1 MLRRLFRLLIVLSVV
16 MILGIIAV
24 WIVTNTDFGRER
36 SRRFIV
42 NLLNAQ
48 THGIVKAEAMH
59 GNLLSGAT
67 LVRVSITDSAGHPF
81 LKADSLSLHYV
92 MRSFFSQRLEFSD
105 VVIYHPDV
113 VVARLPGGP
122 WNYRILWPAT
132 PPRSRGDTLPG
143 WGSLVTLTNVTVV
156 DGFVTVRSPWAPR
169 AGVSS
174 RVRDSII
181 TDALGAG
188 SRLFIAKA
196 PGGFQKVVTL
206 QRVNAKVPFVRW
218 SDPEFRTKYVQVAA
232 LSMDAFPFRPPA
244 ARVRALTGNFEFN
257 DDSLWWKG
265 AAARLP
271 RSAMKGD
278 GVYNLNNGDL
288 RLGLA
293 VTPASFADFDWLYPH
308 FPKEGGGNL
317 AMSVQWKGVTQ
328 TYVVRSADLRTGQ
341 AHLTGDI
348 GVTVTDTVFF
358 HDANVRFTGL
368 TTKQIEAAAPGVRA
382 PRQGVLAGR
391 ATFSGTPKRMLLDAD
406 VSFLAYGRGTSRVV
420 ADGVVG
426 FTGVKPVVVSARDL
440 HVRLAP
446 LQIDIVKLLFPLLPI
461 GGTLSGTA
469 TLNGSGAQQLVASS
483 LDIVHRDGR
492 NVSRAVGRA
501 SVHTTGR
508 QTLDLD
514 VQARPFA
521 LAELTKFA
529 PTLPLKGMAYGPIR
543 TSGPIDALRVDTRLA
558 LPGGGEF
565 GLTGTVDFL
574 SKELGY
580 DVVADA
586 TKLDLSWVVMYGP
599 VTSLNGGGRARGR
612 GFKPATMYSDLE
624 FAFGPSSIDT
634 IGVDSSF
641 VRARLANGVANIE
654 RANLRGSGTNIDVA
668 GQLGLDSLHA
678 GALTYSVVV
687 DSLYRFARFIPGAT
701 TRTADT
707 TVMRPRPRMAF
718 EALLRARAD
727 SAKTAKETEMA
738 RAILNLPPPQIRL
751 PSDTPRAIP
760 KGLLAG
766 SLRAN
771 GTIRGSIDRF
781 SLEGTA
787 SGAGLIVQGNAVRN
801 FDATYTWLD
810 ARTKTSTVSA
820 KLRADTVSAFGFAFD
835 SLAGDLTYLAPNG
848 TVAFRVRQGSQR
860 DYALNGD
867 FTLDKARNEV
877 RLKDVA
883 LRFDSTTWRST
894 RPSTIRFGASGVEVI
909 NLELRDGPTRRIY
922 ANGLLPTK
930 GEANF
935 DLEVTDFAV
944 ENIAELLQSDLA
956 VTGKLT
962 LTAHVSGSADDPR
975 IAGKLDFT
983 KATYNASPVPEL
995 HGTFAYANRQLTT
1008 NASAVDTTGKVL
1020 ARVNG
1025 TIPID
1030 LALSGATGSRLLD
1043 LPLTVSLASDSLPIG
1058 LIPQFTGAV
1067 TDVGGRALGNVSVA
1081 GTLKKPVLKG
1091 NITLSEVQFRIAATG
1106 AFLEHVNGSIRMT
1119 GDSVFVDSI
1128 AGVANGP
1135 VRLAGT
1141 IAVGNWRE
1149 PAFNLDLVAR
1159 DAQLIDNS
1167 SGTIHA
1173 DANLHVSGALSS
1185 PNVTGAVTVQHGVL
1199 YLPESRGK
1207 KVIGAGDPTL
1217 FSVVDTSLAVQRDL
1231 FPARSAMFKNLHM
1244 DVDFNVERNTWVR
1257 SRDANVEVFTDGP
1270 LKLTVLGDALT
1281 LTGAID
1287 ADRGEYTFL
1296 SKRFQIKRGSAI
1308 FIGTPDLNPTL
1319 QITAEYQVKQAAG
1332 TATNIRVLI
1341 GGTVATPRIALESD
1355 AQPPLSQSDLLSYLA
1370 FGERSTSL
1378 LQFNQT
1384 SLSATSGGNLLNV
1397 ASTRLAG
1404 IAIGVA
1410 LDEIKGN
1417 TARSLGLDVFNITPG
1432 DIPVFSGQGGLDSF
1446 LKGTE
1451 IEAGR
1456 YITPRTFASFIFTPG
1471 ALTCAGGRSENSS
1484 CAPPGAV
1491 VTHRTAKGLRL
1502 DVSYS
1507 PRYFLDRPTLAG
1519 QTFTGG
1525 GQFGAFLIREW
1536 RF

>member
-1 MLRRLFRLLIVLSVV
+1 MLRRLFRLLVVLSVV
-16 MILGIIAV
+16 AILGVAVV
-24 WIVTNTDFGRER
+24 WIVTNTDVGRER
-36 SRRFIV
+36 SRRFVV

-48 THGIVKAEAMH
+48 THGIVKVDAMH
-59 GNLLSGAT
+59 GNLLSTAT

-81 LKADSLSLHYV
+81 LKADSLSLNYV
-92 MRSFFSQRLEFSD
+92 LRSFLSQRLDFSG

-113 VVARLPGGP
+113 VVARLPNGE
-122 WNYRILWPAT
+122 WNYRTLWPSS
-132 PPRSRGDTLPG
+132 PPRAPGDTVPG
-143 WGSLVTLTNVTVV
+143 WGSTVRLTNVTVV
-156 DGFVTVRSPWAPR
+156 NGFVTVRSPWAPR
-169 AGVSS
+169 AGISA
-174 RVRDSII
+174 RARDSII
-181 TDALGAG
+181 KDALRAG
-188 SRLFIAKA
+188 SRLYIAEV
-196 PGGFQKVVTL
+196 PGGFQKVITL
-206 QRVNAKVPFVRW
+206 ERVQARVPFVRW
-218 SDPEFRTKYVQVAA
+218 ADPAFKNRYVQVAA
-232 LSMDAFPFRPPA
+232 MRMDAFPFRPPA
-244 ARVRALTGNFEFN
+244 AQVRALAGNFEFN

-265 AAARLP
+265 ARGQLP
-271 RSAMKGD
+271 KSAMKGD

-288 RLGLA
+288 RLSLL
-293 VTPASFADFDWLYPH
+293 VTPASFADFHWLYPH
-308 FPKEGGGNL
+308 FPTEGGGNL
-317 AMSVQWKGVTQ
+317 AMSVQWTGATQ
-328 TYVVRSADLRTGQ
+328 DYVVRGADLRTAG

-348 GVTVTDTVFF
+348 GATLTDTVFF

-368 TTKQIEAAAPGVRA
+368 TTKQIEAAAPGIRS

-391 ATFSGTPKRMLLDAD
+391 AKFSGTPKRMRLDAD
-406 VSFLAYGRGTSRVV
+406 VTFVAAGRGTSRVV
-420 ADGVVG
+420 AEGVVG
-426 FTGVKPVVVSARDL
+426 FAGTKPVVVSARDL
-440 HVRLAP
+440 HVRVAP

-461 GGTLSGTA
+461 GGTLSGTI
-469 TLNGSGAQQLVASS
+469 TLDGSGAHQLVASR
-483 LDIVHRDGR
+483 LDIVHQDGR
-492 NVSRAVGRA
+492 NISHAVGRA
-501 SVHTTGR
+501 SVHTIGR

-514 VQARPFA
+514 VDARPLA

-529 PTLPLKGMAYGPIR
+529 PTLLLKGMAHGPVHAH
-543 TSGPIDALRVDTRLA
+543 GPIDALAVDTRLS
-558 LPGGGEF
+558 LPGGGQF

-580 DVVADA
+580 EVAADA
-586 TKLDLSWVVMYGP
+586 ARLDLSWVMMYGP

-612 GFKPATMYSDLE
+612 GFKPATMTSDLE

-634 IGVDSSF
+634 IGVDSAF
-641 VRARLANGVANIE
+641 VRAHLASGVANIE
-654 RANLRGSGTNIDVA
+654 RATLRGSGTIIA
-668 GQLGLDSLHA
+668 LGGQLGLDTLHA
-678 GALTYSVVV
+678 GSLTYSVVV

-701 TRTADT
+701 APAPDS
-707 TVMRPRPRMAF
+707 VVVRPRPRIAY
-718 EALLRARAD
+718 EALRRARAD
-727 SAKTAKETEMA
+727 SARTAKETEIQ
-738 RAILNLPPPQIRL
+738 RAIANLPPPQLRL

-771 GTIRGSIDRF
+771 GTITGSIDRF
-781 SLEGTA
+781 SLDGTA
-787 SGAGLIVQGNAVRN
+787 SGSGVVVQGNAVRH
-801 FDATYTWLD
+801 FDATYSVRD
-810 ARTKTSTVSA
+810 ARAKATTVIA
-820 KLRADTVSAFGFAFD
+820 RLRADTVSAFGFAFD
-835 SLAGDLTYLAPNG
+835 SLAGDLRYLAPNG

-867 FTLDKARNEV
+867 FTLDKARNEL

-883 LRFDSTTWRST
+883 LRFDSTTWRT
-894 RPSTIRFGASGVEVI
+894 THPATFRFGASGIEVV
-909 NLELRDGPTRRIY
+909 NLELRDGITRRIY

-930 GEANF
+930 GNANF
-935 DLEVTDFAV
+935 DLAVTDFAV
-944 ENIAELLQSDLA
+944 ENVAELLQSDLP
-956 VTGKLT
+956 VTGRLT
-962 LTAHVSGSADDPR
+962 LDAHVSGSAEDPR
-975 IAGKLDFT
+975 IAGTLDFV
-983 KATYNASPVPEL
+983 KGTYNETAVPEL
-995 HGTFAYANRQLTT
+995 RGTFSYANKQLTT

-1020 ARVNG
+1020 AIVNG
-1025 TIPID
+1025 TVPLD
-1030 LALSGATGSRLLD
+1030 LALSGVTGSRLLD
-1043 LPLTVSLASDSLPIG
+1043 LPLSVALASDSLPIG
-1058 LIPQFTGAV
+1058 LIPQFTDAV
-1067 TDVGGRALGNVSVA
+1067 TDVGGRAVGNVSVG

-1091 NITLSEVQFRIAATG
+1091 NVTLSDVQFKLVATG
-1106 AFLEHVNGSIRMT
+1106 AFLQHVNGSIRMT

-1128 AGVANGP
+1128 AGIANGP

-1149 PAFNLDLVAR
+1149 PSFDLTLLAR
-1159 DAQLIDNS
+1159 DAQLISNA
-1167 SGTIHA
+1167 SGEVHTDA
-1173 DANLHVSGALSS
+1173 DLEVTGGLGA
-1185 PNVTGAVTVQHGVL
+1185 PIVTGAVTVLHGVL
-1199 YLPESRGK
+1199 YIPEARGK
-1207 KVIGAGDPTL
+1207 KVIGAGDPSL
-1217 FSVVDTSLAVQRDL
+1217 FSVVDTSLAVQRNL
-1231 FPARSAMFKNLHM
+1231 FPAQSRLFKHLHV

-1270 LKLTVLGDALT
+1270 LKLTVVGDALS

-1296 SKRFQIKRGSAI
+1296 AKRFQIKRGSAL

-1341 GGTVATPRIALESD
+1341 GGTVSRPRISLESD

-1397 ASTRLAG
+1397 AESRLAG

-1410 LDEIKGN
+1410 LDEFKGN
-1417 TARSLGLDVFNITPG
+1417 AARSLGLDVFNVTPG
-1432 DIPVFSGQGGLDSF
+1432 DIPVFSGQGGVDQF
-1446 LKGTE
+1446 FKGTE

-1456 YITPRTFASFIFTPG
+1456 YINPNTFASFIFTPG
-1471 ALTCAGGRSENSS
+1471 AFTCKTGHTQNSS
-1484 CAPPGAV
+1484 CAPPGAT
-1491 VTHRTAKGLRL
+1491 VTHRTARGLRL

>member
-1 MLRRLFRLLIVLSVV
+1 MLRRLFRLLVVLSVV
-16 MILGIIAV
+16 AILGVITV

-42 NLLNAQ
+42 DVLNAQ
-48 THGIVKAEAMH
+48 THGIVKIEAMH
-59 GNLLSGAT
+59 GNLLSEAT
-67 LVRVSITDSAGHPF
+67 VVRVSITDSAGHPF
-81 LKADSLSLHYV
+81 LKADSISLHYV
-92 MRSFFSQRLEFSD
+92 LRSFFSQRLEFSD

-113 VVARLPGGP
+113 VVARLPGGE

-132 PPRSRGDTLPG
+132 PPRAPGDTIPG
-143 WGSLVTLTNVTVV
+143 WGSLVTLTTVTVMNGV
-156 DGFVTVRSPWAPR
+156 VTVRSPWAPR
-169 AGVSS
+169 TGVSA

-181 TDALGAG
+181 KDALSAG
-188 SRLFIAKA
+188 SRLYIAEA
-196 PGGFQKVVTL
+196 PGGYQKVVTL
-206 QRVNAKVPFVRW
+206 ERVNAKVPFVRW
-218 SDPEFRTKYVQVAA
+218 ADPAFKSRYVQVAA
-232 LSMDAFPFRPPA
+232 LNMDAFPFRPPA
-244 ARVRALTGNFEFN
+244 AQVRALTANFEFN

-265 AAARLP
+265 AAGHLP
-271 RSAMKGD
+271 HSAMKGD
-278 GVYNLNNGDL
+278 GVYNLNNGNM
-288 RLGLA
+288 RLSLA
-293 VTPASFADFDWLYPH
+293 VTPASFADFHWLYPH
-308 FPKEGGGNL
+308 FPTEGGGNL
-317 AMSVQWKGVTQ
+317 AMSVLWKGATQ
-328 TYVVRSADLRTGQ
+328 DYVVRSADLRSGS

-348 GVTVTDTVFF
+348 GATVTDTVFF

-368 TTKQIEAAAPGVRA
+368 TTKQIEAAAPGTHS

-391 ATFSGTPKRMLLDAD
+391 AKFSGTPKRMLLDAD
-406 VSFLAYGRGTSRVV
+406 LSFLAYGRGTSRVA

-426 FTGVKPVVVSARDL
+426 FTGIKPVVVSARDL
-440 HVRLAP
+440 HLRLAP

-469 TLNGSGAQQLVASS
+469 TLNGSGAQQLVASG
-483 LDIVHRDGR
+483 LDIVHQDGS
-492 NVSRAVGRA
+492 NISHAVGSA

-514 VQARPFA
+514 VDARPIA

-529 PTLPLKGMAYGPIR
+529 PTLPLKGLAHGPVHAH
-543 TSGPIDALRVDTRLA
+543 GPIDALMVDTRLA

-565 GLTGTVDFL
+565 GLNGTVDFL

-586 TKLDLSWVVMYGP
+586 TRLDLSWVMMYGP

-624 FAFGPSSIDT
+624 FAFGPSSVDT
-634 IGVDSSF
+634 IGVDSAF
-641 VRARLANGVANIE
+641 VRAHLANGVANIE
-654 RANLRGSGTNIDVA
+654 RVNLRGSGANIDIA

-678 GALTYSVVV
+678 GSLTYSVVV

-701 TRTADT
+701 TPAPDSA
-707 TVMRPRPRMAF
+707 VVRPRPRIAY
-718 EALLRARAD
+718 EARRRARAD
-727 SAKTAKETEMA
+727 SARTAKETEVE
-738 RAILNLPPPQIRL
+738 RAISNLPPPQLKL

-766 SLRAN
+766 SLRAS
-771 GTIRGSIDRF
+771 GTITGSLDRF
-781 SLEGTA
+781 SLEGKG
-787 SGAGLIVQGNAVRN
+787 SGTGLVVQGNAVRH
-801 FDATYTWLD
+801 FSATYSWLD
-810 ARTKTSTVSA
+810 ARTKTSTVTA
-820 KLRADTVSAFGFAFD
+820 TLRADTVSAFGFAFD

-848 TVAFRVRQGSQR
+848 TVGLRVRQGSQR
-860 DYALNGD
+860 DYALNGE
-867 FTLDKARNEV
+867 FTLDKARNEL
-877 RLKDVA
+877 RLKEIA

-894 RPSTIRFGASGVEVI
+894 HPSAIRFGASGVEVI

-944 ENIAELLQSDLA
+944 ENVAELLQSDLPL
-956 VTGKLT
+956 TGRLN
-962 LTAHVSGSADDPR
+962 LNAHVSGSAEDPR

-983 KATYNASPVPEL
+983 KATYNEAPVPEVR
-995 HGTFAYANRQLTT
+995 GTFSYANKQLTT

-1020 ARVNG
+1020 ASVIG
-1025 TIPID
+1025 TVPID
-1030 LALSGATGSRLLD
+1030 LALSGVTGSRLLD
-1043 LPLTVSLASDSLPIG
+1043 VPLNVSLVSDSLPIG
-1058 LIPQFTGAV
+1058 LIPQFTDVV
-1067 TDVGGRALGNVSVA
+1067 TDVGGRAVGNVSVA

-1091 NITLSEVQFRIAATG
+1091 NVTLSEVQFKLAATG

-1119 GDSVFVDSI
+1119 GDSVFIDSI
-1128 AGVANGP
+1128 VGVANGP
-1135 VRLAGT
+1135 VRFTGT

-1159 DAQLIDNS
+1159 DAQLINNA
-1167 SGTIHA
+1167 SGDIHA
-1173 DANLHVSGALSS
+1173 DAVLHMGGVLSA
-1185 PNVTGAVTVQHGVL
+1185 PTVAGRVTVQHGVL
-1199 YLPESRGK
+1199 YIPESRGK
-1207 KVIGAGDPTL
+1207 KIIGAGDPSL
-1217 FSVVDTSLAVQRDL
+1217 FSVVDTSLAAQRNL
-1231 FPARSAMFKNLHM
+1231 FPAQSAMFRNLHV

-1270 LKLTVLGDALT
+1270 LKLTVLGDALA

-1287 ADRGEYTFL
+1287 ADQGEYTFL
-1296 SKRFQIKRGSAI
+1296 SKRFQIKRGSAL
-1308 FIGTPDLNPTL
+1308 FIGTPDLNPTV
-1319 QITAEYQVKQAAG
+1319 QITAEYQVKQATG

-1341 GGTVATPRIALESD
+1341 GGTVLAPRISLESD

-1397 ASTRLAG
+1397 AGTRLAG

-1410 LDEIKGN
+1410 LDELKGN
-1417 TARSLGLDVFNITPG
+1417 AARSLGLDVFNVTPG
-1432 DIPVFSGQGGLDSF
+1432 DIPVFSGGGLDQF

-1451 IEAGR
+1451 LEAGR
-1456 YITPRTFASFIFTPG
+1456 YIDPRTFASLILTPG
-1471 ALTCAGGRSENSS
+1471 AFTCTKGHVQNSS
-1484 CAPPGAV
+1484 CAPPGGTI
-1491 VTHRTAKGLRL
+1491 THRTANGLRV

-1507 PRYFLDRPTLAG
+1507 PRYFLDPPTLAG
-1519 QTFTGG
+1519 QTFAGG